1 MVLFQIE
8 HMIHMMHMMHMNHMN
23 HMKLHHE
30 SILAYSQV
38 SFACICISVV
48 YLLNLKQHQESID
61 AYP

>member
-8 HMIHMMHMMHMNHMN
+8 HVIHMNHVM